1 VGVVAS
7 PRAKLT
13 AQESGISLNQVSG
26 TGPSGRILAADVVEF
41 AQQPAPATT
50 AASTSS
56 SSTGSYT
63 DIPLTQIRRVRNYKF
78 FYNNF

>member
-1 VGVVAS
+1 MGVVAS

-26 TGPSGRILAADVVEF
+26 TGPSGRILAVDVVEF

-50 AASTSS
+50 AASTS

-78 FYNNF
+78 FCNNF